1 VSGHDPNFTSKFWTE
16 LFRLAGV
23 KLNLSSAFHSQSD
36 GQSEVTNKIIV
47 MYLHCLTG
55 DRPRQ
60 WLRLLPWAE
69 YCLNTLFQTSL
80 KTTPFKVVYGRD
92 PLVLRFYTDGESRL
106 PVVQQ
111 LLYDRDEFLA
121 EVMDSLEQA
130 QQYRKLHYDRKH
142 REVEFIVGPWV
153 WLRLLH
159 RPIASLQVQGRGKLG
174 PRYFG
179 PYQILQ
185 CVGTVAYRVQVP
197 ANARLHDVFHV
208 GLLKPY
214 HGDPPEALPAL
225 PSTMHGRACLEPEK
239 LLKARVCR
247 GIHELLVQWKGAA
260 AVEASWMP
268 LADFQKTYPD
278 HQLEDEL
285 TRKGGKEMSVGASLI
300 GTGVLH
306 KGHQRHPT

>member
-121 EVMDSLEQA
+121 GHGQA
-130 QQYRKLHYDRKH
+130 RASTTIPQ
-142 REVEFIVGPWV
+142 
-153 WLRLLH
+153 
-159 RPIASLQVQGRGKLG
+159 ASL
-174 PRYFG
+174 
-179 PYQILQ
+179 
-185 CVGTVAYRVQVP
+185 
-197 ANARLHDVFHV
+197 
-208 GLLKPY
+208 
-214 HGDPPEALPAL
+214 
-225 PSTMHGRACLEPEK
+225 
-239 LLKARVCR
+239 
-247 GIHELLVQWKGAA
+247 
-260 AVEASWMP
+260 
-268 LADFQKTYPD
+268 
-278 HQLEDEL
+278 
-285 TRKGGKEMSVGASLI
+285 
-300 GTGVLH
+300 
-306 KGHQRHPT
+306 